1 MLLFVESVSGAVQ
14 QAEIMRS
21 SVNVWLGFFVCVLIL
36 LDFEQHS
43 REFVYSNKI
52 AIRSVAV
59 KPRDV
64 FFLVGHLHVWLYSGK
79 QSSTAH
85 PATLHVIKIMRFYP
99 ICKWANFMN
108 IFCERKQGPHCKY
121 SRYEYFFYYDCN
133 LHGTHSGGT
142 WKTFNFVETK
152 IIIMKDFWF
161 RLKKIIRYSMK

>member
-1 MLLFVESVSGAVQ
+1 MSFVAFICWKCIWRRTTSGNYAFKCECL
-14 QAEIMRS
+14 A
-21 SVNVWLGFFVCVLIL
+21 GFFFVCVLIL

-59 KPRDV
+59 EPRGV
-64 FFLVGHLHVWLYSGK
+64 FFLLVGHLHVWLYSGK

-108 IFCERKQGPHCKY
+108 IFLWEKTRTILQIQSICI
-121 SRYEYFFYYDCN
+121 FFLLWLQFTRN
-133 LHGTHSGGT
+133 TFRRNVKKPSIL
-142 WKTFNFVETK
+142 WKKNYNNKWFFVL
-152 IIIMKDFWF
+152 D
-161 RLKKIIRYSMK
+161 